1 MAGTGK
7 AAAIIIAGGGPEDP
21 AADAAA
27 ASQLSAAGAG
37 GAGGKG
43 NKATQMG
50 GLGGQKSRA
59 GKESSRNKTTMLGA
73 RTDAR
78 RLLLTEFV
86 VCVAVLGL
94 GTLVPAPKGSKDEGM
109 SHLLVK
115 GTALSLLFFVLA
127 LAGSAGAK
135 AGRAASGIGALVTA
149 AYLLTS
155 SDAYNILSWI
165 SSFYGKP
172 GSPGAGV
179 VTTAYHGGYAG
190 VIDVNELL
198 GPPTTAP
205 GVSETG
211 RPSGTG
217 GTLYA

>member
-7 AAAIIIAGGGPEDP
+7 AAATIIAGGGPEDP
-21 AADAAA
+21 VADAAA
-27 ASQLSAAGAG
+27 ASQLSA
-37 GAGGKG
+37 GGKTAKTARTG
-43 NKATQMG
+43 SPGAQKSDAGKGGSQNKTA
-50 GLGGQKSRA
+50 GLGAK
-59 GKESSRNKTTMLGA
+59 
-73 RTDAR
+73 TDAR

-94 GTLVPAPKGSKDEGM
+94 GTLVPSPKGSKDEGM

-135 AGRAASGIGALVTA
+135 AGRTASGVGALVTA

-165 SSFYGKP
+165 TSFYGKP
-172 GSPGAGV
+172 GTPGAGV

-190 VIDVNELL
+190 TVDVNELL
-198 GPPTTAP
+198 GPPSTAP

>member
-1 MAGTGK
+1 MAGAGK
-7 AAAIIIAGGGPEDP
+7 AAATVLAGGGPEDP

-27 ASQLSAAGAG
+27 AYQLRGAEGSAGGRGGKKLGGLSGQRSDAGKADTETHRTRIGAG
-37 GAGGKG
+37 
-43 NKATQMG
+43 
-50 GLGGQKSRA
+50 
-59 GKESSRNKTTMLGA
+59 
-73 RTDAR
+73 TDAR
-78 RLLLTEFV
+78 RVLLTEFI
-86 VCVAVLGL
+86 VCVAVLGF
-94 GTLVPAPKGSKDEGM
+94 GTLVPTPAGREEEGM

-115 GTALSLLFFVLA
+115 GTALSLLFFVLS
-127 LAGSAGAK
+127 LIGSSGRA

-155 SDAYNILSWI
+155 TDAYNILSWI

-190 VIDVNELL
+190 TVDVAELI
-198 GPPTTAP
+198 GPLATAP
-205 GVSETG
+205 GSSETG
-211 RPSGTG
+211 RPTGTG